1 MKNFII
7 ASKLTDFPL
16 FFAMGSSLIPGN
28 LIIQKSTSYRY
39 GFLIYQDIF
48 FDRTAPRR
56 EALPEGRTS
65 AL

>member
-16 FFAMGSSLIPGN
+16 FFAMGSSLLPGN
-28 LIIQKSTSYRY
+28 LIIQKYTSYRH
-39 GFLIYQDIF
+39 GFLIYQDIL
-48 FDRTAPRR
+48 FDRTVPRR
-56 EALPEGRTS
+56 EALPLGRTP